1 MAQFSPLF
9 TRRRALW
16 LMGGMTG
23 GLALH
28 ACTQT
33 PDATTDTT
41 TETPDAESP
50 DTAAAPGGVSA
61 TTGSTLWIGYVPLFV
76 ALEKG
81 FFNEGGL
88 DLDYKVFSGST
99 EADAAYGAKKLQGL
113 NNVTSEAVALLSKGQ
128 DYRIIQVADTSLGGD
143 GILARNSVTD
153 IADFKGKEVAVELS
167 GVSHFFLLQVLKEAG
182 LSETDIKINNL
193 TPDAAAAAYQ
203 AGRIDIAVTYSP
215 FLKQAND
222 AQSDGRIIYDTS
234 QMPTAIVDVFMF
246 DPGFV
251 ANNPDAAQ
259 AYVTGIFKGREFIE
273 TNKDEAMEIGGKW
286 LELEPEDVETE
297 LQGVDLTS
305 PENNVKMLADES
317 SDLYLLSH
325 MMELSQFLKDQGQI
339 PEAHSEETL
348 KAVLDPT
355 FVQAYG

>member
-1 MAQFSPLF
+1 MAQFSPLI
-9 TRRRALW
+9 TRRRTLW
-16 LMGGMTG
+16 LMGGMAS

-28 ACTQT
+28 ACAQSSDT
-33 PDATTDTT
+33 ATDT
-41 TETPDAESP
+41 AES
-50 DTAAAPGGVSA
+50 DSAAPSNVSA
-61 TTGSTLWIGYVPLFV
+61 ATGSTLWIGYVPLFV
-76 ALEKG
+76 AIDKG

-88 DLDYKVFSGST
+88 ELDYSVFGGST
-99 EADAAYGAKKLQGL
+99 EADVAFGAGKLQGI
-113 NNVTSEAVALLSKGQ
+113 NNVTSEAVSLLSKGQ

-143 GILARNSVTD
+143 GILARNSITD

-182 LSETDIKINNL
+182 LSETDVKINNL

-203 AGRIDIAVTYSP
+203 AGRADIAVTYSP

-234 QMPTAIVDVFMF
+234 QMPTAIVDVYLFN
-246 DPGFV
+246 PEFV

-259 AYVTGIFKGREFIE
+259 AYVNGIYKGRDFIE
-273 TNKDEAMEIGGKW
+273 TNKDEAMEIGAKW
-286 LELEPEDVETE
+286 LELTPEEVETE

-305 PENNVKMLADES
+305 PENNVAMLADES
-317 SDLYLLSH
+317 SDIYLLNH
-325 MMELSQFLKDQGQI
+325 MMELSQFLADQGQI
-339 PEAHSEETL
+339 SEAHSEEAL
-348 KAVLDPT
+348 RQVIDPT

>member
-9 TRRRALW
+9 SRRRALW
-16 LMGGMTG
+16 LMGGLAS
-23 GLALH
+23 GLTLH
-28 ACTQT
+28 ACAST
-33 PDATTDTT
+33 PKAPTDTA
-41 TETPDAESP
+41 DADS
-50 DTAAAPGGVSA
+50 AAVPPSGSA

-81 FFNEGGL
+81 FFKEGGL

-99 EADAAYGAKKLQGL
+99 EADAAFGAGKLQGI
-113 NNVTSEAVALLSKGQ
+113 NNVTSEAVSLLTKGQ

-143 GILARNSVTD
+143 GILARNSITD
-153 IADFKGKEVAVELS
+153 IADFKDKDVAVELN

-182 LSETDIKINNL
+182 LNETDININNL

-203 AGRIDIAVTYSP
+203 ADRVDIAVTYSP
-215 FLKQAND
+215 FLKQANE

-234 QMPTAIVDVFMF
+234 QMPTAIVDVYLFE
-246 DPGFV
+246 PEFV
-251 ANNPDAAQ
+251 ASNPEAIQ
-259 AYVTGIFKGREFIE
+259 AYVRGIFKGQEFIQ
-273 TNKDEAMEIGGKW
+273 THKDEAMEIGANW
-286 LELEPEDVETE
+286 LELTPEEVETE

-317 SDLYLLSH
+317 SDIYLLKH
-325 MMELSQFLKDQGQI
+325 MMALNNFLVDQGQI
-339 PEAHSEETL
+339 PEAHAEETL
-348 KAVLDPT
+348 KQVIDPT

>member
-16 LMGGMTG
+16 LMGGMAS

-28 ACTQT
+28 ACTQAPET
-33 PDATTDTT
+33 ATDAADTDG
-41 TETPDAESP
+41 A
-50 DTAAAPGGVSA
+50 TAPSSVSA

-81 FFNEGGL
+81 FFSEGGL

-99 EADAAYGAKKLQGL
+99 EADAAFGAKRLQGI
-113 NNVTSEAVALLSKGQ
+113 NNVTSEAVSLLSKGQ
-128 DYRIIQVADTSLGGD
+128 DYRIIQIADTSLGGD
-143 GILARNSVTD
+143 GILARNSITD
-153 IADFKGKEVAVELS
+153 IADFQGKEVAVELS

-182 LSETDIKINNL
+182 LSEADININNL

-203 AGRIDIAVTYSP
+203 AGRVDIAVTYSP

-222 AQSDGRIIYDTS
+222 AQADGRIIYDTS

-246 DPGFV
+246 DPEFV
-251 ANNPDAAQ
+251 ANTPEAAQ
-259 AYVTGIFKGREFIE
+259 AYVNGIFKGRDFIE
-273 TNKDEAMEIGGKW
+273 TNKDEAMEIGAKW
-286 LELEPEDVETE
+286 LELTPEDVETE

-305 PENNVKMLADES
+305 PENNVEMLADES
-317 SDLYLLSH
+317 SDIYLLNH
-325 MMELSQFLKDQGQI
+325 MMALSEFLADQGQI
-339 PEAHSEETL
+339 PEVHTEEAL
-348 KAVLDPT
+348 RQVIDPT
-355 FVQAYG
+355 FVEAYG